1 MKVAMVTGGGSGM
14 GRSICLHLARRG
26 DAVAIVDWDGDA
38 AGSAAEEI
46 RSAGGR
52 AIALTT
58 DVSDRA
64 QVDEAV
70 GKIRAELGPIGI
82 LVTSAGITG
91 FTPFLE
97 ITTDA
102 WEKMLAVNLTGTFH
116 CVQAVIPDMIEA
128 AWGRIVLVSSSSAQ
142 RGGPRMVHYASSK
155 GGVFAMTKSLALEF
169 APLGITVNN
178 IAPSSIETPMHVK
191 GRAEGMLSSV
201 EEASARIPVR
211 RLGTGDDIAAAAM
224 FLCSDEASY
233 FTGQT
238 MGVNG
243 GSYIGSA

>member
-1 MKVAMVTGGGSGM
+1 MKVAVVTGGGSGM
-14 GRSICLHLARRG
+14 GRSICLHLAQRG
-26 DAVAIVDWDGDA
+26 DDVAIVDWDGA
-38 AGSAAEEI
+38 AAERVAEEI
-46 RSAGGR
+46 RSTGGT

-64 QVDEAV
+64 QVDETV

-91 FTPFLE
+91 FTPFME
-97 ITTDA
+97 ITTEA
-102 WEKMLAVNLTGTFH
+102 WEKMLSVNLTGTFH
-116 CVQAVIPDMIEA
+116 CVQSAIPDMIEA
-128 AWGRIVLVSSSSAQ
+128 GWGRIILVSSSSAQ

-155 GGVFAMTKSLALEF
+155 GGVFALTKSLALEF
-169 APLGITVNN
+169 APHGITVNN
-178 IAPSSIETPMHVK
+178 IAPSSIETPMHAR
-191 GRAEGMLSSV
+191 GRAEGKLSSV

-224 FLCSDEASY
+224 FLCSAESAY

-243 GSYIGSA
+243 GSYI

>member
-1 MKVAMVTGGGSGM
+1 MKVAMLTGGGSGM

-26 DAVAIVDWDGDA
+26 DAVAVVDWNGDTA
-38 AGSAAEEI
+38 ESTAEEI
-46 RSAGGR
+46 RSTGGT
-52 AIALTT
+52 AIALRT

-64 QVDEAV
+64 QVEEAV
-70 GKIRAELGPIGI
+70 AKIRADLGPIGI

-97 ITTDA
+97 ITPEA
-102 WEKMLAVNLTGTFH
+102 WEKMLAVNLTGTYH
-116 CVQAVIPDMIEA
+116 CVQSTIPDMIEA
-128 AWGRIVLVSSSSAQ
+128 GWGRIVLVSSSSAQ

-169 APLGITVNN
+169 APQGITVNN
-178 IAPSSIETPMHVK
+178 IAPSSIETPMHAQ
-191 GRAEGMLSSV
+191 GRAEGKLSSV
-201 EEASARIPVR
+201 EEASARMPVR

-224 FLCSDEASY
+224 FLVSDEASY

-243 GSYIGSA
+243 GSYI